1 MEYKKVFKIAAF
13 DLDGTLLD
21 SADDL
26 IDSLNLLLKEKN
38 QSPMKKSNVYR
49 LVGNGALAMI
59 REAYKLNN
67 NNEKDIDW
75 KFLQK
80 RFLEI
85 YKTQCLNKSTL
96 YPHTE
101 DTLKNLRE
109 NKINM
114 IIVSN
119 KPSYFV
125 KKILEHYKIS
135 KYFDAV
141 SGGDTFNFRKP
152 DPNHLFS
159 TIKLAG
165 IEKYNCC
172 FIGDS
177 KNDALC
183 AEKADVKLI
192 LLRHGYSLHNLDK
205 FNASYVLSN
214 LKNLSSKICKLLL

>member
-1 MEYKKVFKIAAF
+1 MEYNKVFKIAAF

-26 IDSLNLLLKEKN
+26 IYSLNILLKEKN
-38 QSPMKKSNVYR
+38 QPPMKKSNVYR

-59 REAYKLNN
+59 KEAYRLNN
-67 NNEKDIDW
+67 NKEDIDW
-75 KFLQK
+75 SFLQK

-85 YKTQCLNKSTL
+85 YKTQFLNKSTL
-96 YPHTE
+96 YPYTE
-101 DTLKNLRE
+101 DTLQNLKE

-125 KKILEHYKIS
+125 KKILEHFKIS

-141 SGGDTFNFRKP
+141 SGGDTFKLRKP
-152 DPNHLFS
+152 DPKHLFS
-159 TIKLAG
+159 TIELAG
-165 IEKYNCC
+165 IKKYKCC

-177 KNDALC
+177 INDALC
-183 AEKADVKLI
+183 AEKANVKLI
-192 LLRHGYSLHNLDK
+192 LLRHGYSFHNLNKLKAD
-205 FNASYVLSN
+205 YVLSN
-214 LKNLSSKICKLLL
+214 LKNVSSKICKLLL